1 MYDNY
6 FRIILLITGIL
17 IIIFII
23 FSSKNKRKYKVYKTK
38 NYDIKK
44 TIDIKTNENLK
55 NKKEININ
63 LQSTK
68 STNDTES
75 KISLTANK
83 SKQMVLSF
91 EPNEEKNYII
101 IHSVAKNYFNIKEI
115 YEFMNKKDFFLNDN
129 GYYDKLYSDKYTSH
143 IKFSVIN
150 SQDPGY
156 LDKDRLSNP
165 RIKGLSFFM
174 QLPMNLDPIETFNE
188 MVKDAKSF
196 SKKYKGVLIDSNK
209 KIINNKITNQLKNS
223 ITIYQ
228 NEF

>member
-101 IHSVAKNYFNIKEI
+101 IHSVAKNYFNVNIA
-115 YEFMNKKDFFLNDN
+115 
-129 GYYDKLYSDKYTSH
+129 S
-143 IKFSVIN
+143 
-150 SQDPGY
+150 
-156 LDKDRLSNP
+156 
-165 RIKGLSFFM
+165 
-174 QLPMNLDPIETFNE
+174 
-188 MVKDAKSF
+188 
-196 SKKYKGVLIDSNK
+196 
-209 KIINNKITNQLKNS
+209 
-223 ITIYQ
+223 
-228 NEF
+228 

>member
-115 YEFMNKKDFFLNDN
+115 YEFMNKKDFILNDN

-174 QLPMNLDPIETFNE
+174 QLPMNLDPKI
-188 MVKDAKSF
+188 SF
-196 SKKYKGVLIDSNK
+196 AFLS
-209 KIINNKITNQLKNS
+209 Q
-223 ITIYQ
+223 
-228 NEF
+228 

>member
-1 MYDNY
+1 MHDNY
-6 FRIILLITGIL
+6 FRIILLITGIF

-101 IHSVAKNYFNIKEI
+101 IHSVAKNYFNVKEI
-115 YEFMNKKDFFLNDN
+115 YEFMNIIEVAAN
-129 GYYDKLYSDKYTSH
+129 GEY
-143 IKFSVIN
+143 
-150 SQDPGY
+150 
-156 LDKDRLSNP
+156 
-165 RIKGLSFFM
+165 
-174 QLPMNLDPIETFNE
+174 
-188 MVKDAKSF
+188 
-196 SKKYKGVLIDSNK
+196 
-209 KIINNKITNQLKNS
+209 
-223 ITIYQ
+223 IYQ
-228 NEF
+228 EYMDNNP